1 MSIFKIKGSSP
12 VKMLNIWMKRSKS
25 RNELRR
31 LSDYHLKDIG
41 LTRFDIHDEIRKPFW
56 KE

>member
-1 MSIFKIKGSSP
+1 MSSI
-12 VKMLNIWMKRSKS
+12 VKVINNWMLRSKS

-31 LSDYHLKDIG
+31 LSDYNLKDIG
-41 LTRFDIHDEIRKPFW
+41 INRLDAREEARKPFW